1 VRGKFESKIVYK
13 HIKMDWIHC
22 NSCHLL
28 PTQSKGKKFSL
39 TSCGHV
45 YCEDCVKPDD
55 TKKCAVC
62 GNAFTM
68 TPLTSELSAD
78 IQEYFRNPE
87 EVLKRALQIMTFQ
100 EGHRSRITTYFN
112 SVVLKYKAAKVE
124 IMRLNG
130 IIKRHEKD
138 NRDLKQQLMLLKQKL
153 QKETPVFT
161 CSSTNM
167 NSHVQSSKP
176 HEFNSNSSQMNLA
189 RVSTATH
196 MNSGMSADRIS
207 FSQGSKHSTPQAS
220 PWITPK
226 RLTLRKVPPPSTG
239 PSSFGNT
246 NLSLFSPITPRN
258 TFNYAAMYRTNIQ
271 YGSQPN
277 TPSTPGTPLTPE
289 SIRHSPLGRYEPEKM
304 SPSAASR
311 YTSFTNTDRMFNKLT
326 LALHQPKGK

>member
-1 VRGKFESKIVYK
+1 
-13 HIKMDWIHC
+13 MDWIHC
-22 NSCHLL
+22 NSCYLL

-45 YCEDCVKPDD
+45 YCEDCVKPDG

-62 GNAFTM
+62 GNSFSM

-100 EGHRSRITTYFN
+100 EGHRSRITAYFN
-112 SVVLKYKAAKVE
+112 SVVMKYQAAKLE

-130 IIKRHEKD
+130 IVKRQEKD
-138 NRDLKQQLMLLKQKL
+138 NRDLKQQLILLKEKL
-153 QKETPVFT
+153 HKGTPVLT
-161 CSSTNM
+161 YSNSSTNM
-167 NSHVQSSKP
+167 NSYMQSSKP
-176 HEFNSNSSQMNLA
+176 NDFNSISSQMSSA
-189 RVSTATH
+189 PVSMANH
-196 MNSGMSADRIS
+196 MNSGMSTDIIS
-207 FSQGSKHSTPQAS
+207 FSQGSKHSTPQTS

-226 RLTLRKVPPPSTG
+226 RLTLRKVPPPSNG
-239 PSSFGNT
+239 PSSLCNT
-246 NLSLFSPITPRN
+246 NLPILSPVTPRN
-258 TFNYAAMYRTNIQ
+258 TFNYAAMYRTSTQ

-289 SIRHSPLGRYEPEKM
+289 STRYSPLGRYEPDKM
-304 SPSAASR
+304 SPSAVPRYASF
-311 YTSFTNTDRMFNKLT
+311 SNTDRLFNKLT